1 MFSKSEIESPSL
13 KLLTNCRNVLLKE
26 HPLTECSYGLTF
38 KINLIS
44 LITELLLYF
53 FSGAIE
59 KFIKTPGIQL
69 NENQEN
75 TCEQSH
81 PTSSGHPMCLDD
93 HLQRVLQVSHLKT
106 EERYPKYFCFIR
118 IFNKVYIKFILSFS

>member
-1 MFSKSEIESPSL
+1 MFSKSETESPSL
-13 KLLTNCRNVLLKE
+13 KLLANCRTVLQKG
-26 HPLTECSYGLTF
+26 HPLTECSYGLVF

-69 NENQEN
+69 NENQESI
-75 TCEQSH
+75 CEQSH
-81 PTSSGHPMCLDD
+81 PPSSGHAMCLDD
-93 HLQRVLQVSHLKT
+93 HLQRVL
-106 EERYPKYFCFIR
+106 
-118 IFNKVYIKFILSFS
+118 